1 MFHLLV
7 ENWSHILGILNRS
20 EYFDFLDTEIWFYLL
35 EYLKQTSR
43 EMLEEIRNLNFSANE
58 TVMVEQEREYSKL
71 FSQYFKQTV
80 SQGLEQWRTQM
91 SVDNYEQMIM
101 QLGSGMAKTL
111 EQIVM
116 SKQYHQMGAIIME
129 KEIRTIINFLQT

>member
-1 MFHLLV
+1 
-7 ENWSHILGILNRS
+7 
-20 EYFDFLDTEIWFYLL
+20 
-35 EYLKQTSR
+35 
-43 EMLEEIRNLNFSANE
+43 MLEEIRNLNFSANE